1 MVRDNRPGWQAEP
14 PNATPRV
21 GRSGAGVAVEVHAVA
36 CLVLGL
42 QFARLAWPGLL
53 QVGVVHGLNQPV
65 LRADDL
71 LGLTQ
76 PILDPAHAG
85 AVRVAGAHV
94 STVKCSASCRRV
106 SNATSRSSSIPALCR
121 ARRPSPVWAHP
132 SRRRSSTI
140 DRKSVV

>member
-36 CLVLGL
+36 ALVLCL

-76 PILDPAHAG
+76 SILDLAHEEG
-85 AVRVAGAHV
+85 QV
-94 STVKCSASCRRV
+94 SRGSRKRADTSYRPPLSLSHSV
-106 SNATSRSSSIPALCR
+106 SFRSPMPTI
-121 ARRPSPVWAHP
+121 SPPW
-132 SRRRSSTI
+132 
-140 DRKSVV
+140 